1 MGREN
6 RSSLTH
12 DTAIP
17 RQPNTQET
25 SHHIRN
31 SIQKPT
37 EESQNSIQPA
47 LKESYNPKKITH
59 QTYQHTV

>member
-1 MGREN
+1 MGREK
-6 RSSLTH
+6 
-12 DTAIP
+12 P
-17 RQPNTQET
+17 KQPNTRHGYSATTQHTET